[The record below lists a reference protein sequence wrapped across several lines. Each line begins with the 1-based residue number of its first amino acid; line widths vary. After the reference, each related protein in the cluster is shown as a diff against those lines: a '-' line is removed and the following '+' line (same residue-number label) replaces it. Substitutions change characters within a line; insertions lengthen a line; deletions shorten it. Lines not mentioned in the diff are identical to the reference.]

1 MLDKRRRLQRLP
13 INRLI
18 PNILTISALCA
29 GMTAINF
36 AFKQH
41 WEEAVFAIVIAAVL
55 DGLDGRIAR
64 MLNAQSKFG
73 AELDSLSDFI
83 SFGVAP
89 PMILYLW
96 VLQDVGKIGW
106 VFVLFFTVCM
116 ALRLARFNTALDDP
130 NAPAWKGNFFTGVPA
145 PAGALL
151 ILYPLALSFLFGD
164 DFFRSPAVTAL
175 FITLIGGLMVSRVP
189 TFSFKKVKVPHSYV
203 LPVMLGVGLFV
214 AFIVTAPWAL
224 LVVIGAIYLA
234 SFPMSLRSYRKW
246 GLKAEDEIDQ
256 ECDDDD
262 IEVTTKVDKE

>member
-1 MLDKRRRLQRLP
+1 MTYKRPRLQRLP
-13 INRLI
+13 INKLI

-29 GMTAINF
+29 GMTSINF
-36 AFKQH
+36 AFRGL

-55 DGLDGRIAR
+55 DALDGRIAR

-96 VLQDVGKIGW
+96 VLQDAGKIGW

-130 NAPAWKGNFFTGVPA
+130 DEPAWKGNFFTGVPA

-151 ILYPLALSFLFGD
+151 ILYPLALSFLFGES
-164 DFFRSPAVTAL
+164 FFRTASVTAI
-175 FITLIGGLMVSRVP
+175 FITLVGGLMVSQVP

-203 LPVMLGVGLFV
+203 LPMMLCVGLFI
-214 AFIVTAPWAL
+214 AFLVTEPWAL
-224 LVVIGAIYLA
+224 LVGIGAVYLG
-234 SFPMSLRSYRKW
+234 SFPMSWRSYRKW
-246 GLKAEDEIDQ
+246 AGKSENETDPDQ
-256 ECDDDD
+256 ETPSSD
-262 IEVTTKVDKE
+262 KVEKK

>member
-1 MLDKRRRLQRLP
+1 MINKRPRLQRLP
-13 INRLI
+13 INKLI
-18 PNILTISALCA
+18 PNILTIAALCA
-29 GMTAINF
+29 GMTSINF
-36 AFKQH
+36 AFHAK

-55 DGLDGRIAR
+55 DALDGRIAR

-73 AELDSLSDFI
+73 AELDSLGDFI

-96 VLQDVGKIGW
+96 VLQDAGKIGW

-130 NAPAWKGNFFTGVPA
+130 DEPAWKGNFFTGVPA

-164 DFFRSPAVTAL
+164 SFFRSPAVTAI
-175 FITLIGGLMVSRVP
+175 FITLVGGLMVSRVP

-203 LPVMLGVGLFV
+203 LPVMLCVGLFI
-214 AFIVTAPWAL
+214 AFLVTEPWAL
-224 LVVIGAIYLA
+224 LVGVGAVYLG
-234 SFPMSLRSYRKW
+234 SFPMSWRSYRKW
-246 GLKAEDEIDQ
+246 VKKPDNEI
-256 ECDDDD
+256 
-262 IEVTTKVDKE
+262 VTDVETPPSEKVD